1 VTIKGYKDEEKI
13 LEIKDVLVNDYLEEN
28 PQEDQRVTF
37 RNLIIENDFLIRI
50 FPTALEE
57 KPGYDFYNYGVV
69 FQFLIVIY
77 ILFFFS
83 NMTGENEELSETFKF
98 KRFRTE
104 MIFFM
109 FIQIML
115 ILLDRY
121 FYISNTFDQIT
132 DESREAGEKPKSIM
146 QNILN
151 NENKHNFLK
160 LIVYTVLVILVHMLV
175 IWYLPI
181 TGNYKIG
188 EQMYCD
194 ANGPCNDLSDNYF
207 LWGFYLLY
215 IGYF

>member
-1 VTIKGYKDEEKI
+1 MSENDMDFYEGIDEEGI
-13 LEIKDVLVNDYLEEN
+13 IGMQNSLINDYYEDN
-28 PQEDQRVTF
+28 PQADQRVTF
-37 RNLIIENDFLIRI
+37 RNLIIENDFLMRI

-121 FYISNTFDQIT
+121 FYISNTFDQIA
-132 DESREAGEKPKSIM
+132 DESQEVEEKPRSII

-160 LIVYTVLVILVHMLV
+160 LIVYIVLVI
-175 IWYLPI
+175 
-181 TGNYKIG
+181 
-188 EQMYCD
+188 
-194 ANGPCNDLSDNYF
+194 
-207 LWGFYLLY
+207 
-215 IGYF
+215 